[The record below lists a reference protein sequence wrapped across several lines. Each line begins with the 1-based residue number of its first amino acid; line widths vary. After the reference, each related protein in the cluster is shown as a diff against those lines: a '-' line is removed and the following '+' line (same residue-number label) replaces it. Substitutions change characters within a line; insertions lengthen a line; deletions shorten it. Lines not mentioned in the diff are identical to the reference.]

1 MRFVLACDLV
11 VLGLL
16 VCLGLGLLLIWYI
29 MFYCCWCDCVTV
41 RGCWV
46 LFVCGC
52 CLVGYC
58 LVDLMLGL
66 RWLITLVF

>member
-29 MFYCCWCDCVTV
+29 MFYCCWCDC
-41 RGCWV
+41 G
-46 LFVCGC
+46 L
-52 CLVGYC
+52 LEAVGYC
-58 LVDLMLGL
+58 LFAGVVLLVIV
-66 RWLITLVF
+66 WLI